1 MQLHKIEIA
10 RRQIEVALDLYF
22 TGRDPLA
29 VITLAGAAEEI
40 LGSLL
45 KREGKPAA
53 MQRVLARMERN
64 SGQAQ
69 DFAEFCKNI
78 NRIRNALKHARD
90 PGEDDIYISPQ
101 EPISMLGRRLAITPR
116 LSSHS
121 HRACFAST
129 LCLKRRQH
137 QMRQPLEPSIEK
149 TSLGKPDAASHFKR

>member
-78 NRIRNALKHARD
+78 NRVRNALKHARD
-90 PGEDDIYISPQ
+90 PGEDNIDISPQ
-101 EPISMLGRRLAITPR
+101 EPISMLGRAVSNYAL
-116 LSSHS
+116 LE
-121 HRACFAST
+121 
-129 LCLKRRQH
+129 
-137 QMRQPLEPSIEK
+137 QPLSPSMFRLYPLLK
-149 TSLGKPDAASHFKR
+149 AAAASDAPAA

>member
-10 RRQIEVALDLYF
+10 RRQIELAIDLYF
-22 TGRDPLA
+22 NGGDPLA

-90 PGEDDIYISPQ
+90 PGEDNIDISPQ
-101 EPISMLGRRLAITPR
+101 EPISMLGRAVSNYAL
-116 LSSHS
+116 LE
-121 HRACFAST
+121 
-129 LCLKRRQH
+129 
-137 QMRQPLEPSIEK
+137 QPLSPSMFRLPPLLK
-149 TSLGKPDAASHFKR
+149 AAAASDAPAA